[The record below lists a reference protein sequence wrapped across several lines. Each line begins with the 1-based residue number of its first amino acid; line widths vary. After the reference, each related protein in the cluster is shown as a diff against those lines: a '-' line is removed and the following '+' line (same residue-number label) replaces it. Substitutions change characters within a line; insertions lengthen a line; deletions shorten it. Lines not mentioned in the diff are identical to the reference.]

1 MKFKELKPLKEKE
14 LNEKL
19 NELKRELLKDKTE
32 AAKGSQVK
40 NRSKI
45 GTDALSSYSLTTP
58 PRSLNSNTDFKSCR
72 TNPTG
77 RL

>member
-45 GTDALSSYSLTTP
+45 GQTKKAIARILT
-58 PRSLNSNTDFKSCR
+58 LLHQR
-72 TNPTG
+72 TSENKKEGTKNE
-77 RL
+77 